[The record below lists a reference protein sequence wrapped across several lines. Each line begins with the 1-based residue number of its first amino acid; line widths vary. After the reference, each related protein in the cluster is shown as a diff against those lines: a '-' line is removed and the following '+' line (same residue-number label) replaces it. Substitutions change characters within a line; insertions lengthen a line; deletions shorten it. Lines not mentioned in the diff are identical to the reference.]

1 LSPPEPSPVPPP
13 SHGPGALRI
22 LLAEDHPVNRKVAV
36 GMLEGLGHSVAV
48 AADGAQALTALDKCT
63 FDVILMDV
71 QMPVM
76 DGFEATA
83 AIRARESAAGRHTPI
98 IALTAHAM
106 KGDRE
111 RCLDGGFDDYLSK
124 PIRRAELVAA
134 LANLV
139 ALAPAAP

>member
-1 LSPPEPSPVPPP
+1 
-13 SHGPGALRI
+13 
-22 LLAEDHPVNRKVAV
+22 
-36 GMLEGLGHSVAV
+36 MLERLGHTVAV
-48 AADGAQALTALDKCT
+48 AADGSEALAALDAGE
-63 FDVILMDV
+63 FDVVLMDV

-83 AIRARESAAGRHTPI
+83 ALRSREAPTGRHTPV

-111 RCLDGGFDDYLSK
+111 RCLDAGFDAYLPK

-134 LANLV
+134 LELLGS
-139 ALAPAAP
+139 LAPAVS